1 MCGVVTIKEVGTIK
15 AGRRRRRLGRGGLH
29 NTSITSVRQSYFPPE
44 PAGGHIDDGDNVVVL
59 VCGGIVLNVSTV
71 FAIFVLP
78 LLFALEEVALGAGL
92 EFVLGVG
99 DHEVTPM

>member
-1 MCGVVTIKEVGTIK
+1 M
-15 AGRRRRRLGRGGLH
+15 
-29 NTSITSVRQSYFPPE
+29 
-44 PAGGHIDDGDNVVVL
+44 VVL

-71 FAIFVLP
+71 FAILVLP

-92 EFVLGVG
+92 EFFFGVG